1 MSSSLFSPEWICNAL
16 SDLLSLHLTM
26 TGCLVSVF
34 TLLYSFIVS
43 KKSDLK
49 LYADLISRGDKSPT
63 ILQKQHF
70 AAKHIKGLSKVSNI
84 CLMLLFC
91 SIVFSFGSWI
101 GGRLLEGKSQ
111 QLLLI
116 ILGFLTFIVFI
127 IIGKLIVDLLKHYK
141 DDIRI

>member
-1 MSSSLFSPEWICNAL
+1 MDLQCIIRFVVIAPHYDRL
-16 SDLLSLHLTM
+16 SCVGFYAFILI
-26 TGCLVSVF
+26 
-34 TLLYSFIVS
+34 IVS